1 MNLERNVRYSGN
13 IAELNA
19 PVIVSVLLNDIC
31 NLRCRTCYLENMN
44 EQNPLSRDEWNNFFE
59 SLFGDLKPN
68 ATVFVGKEVFAKDE
82 SVETMFDALEQR
94 DRLQTPRITDV
105 GVITNGTLLHKYRD
119 RLEESSLDWMDIS
132 IDGPKEFNDRI
143 RGNGS
148 YSKLERNL
156 EWASKAFQGDRL
168 WIVPTLCDANASQI
182 APMIEELNRDC
193 GINHY
198 SIGLYKHRS
207 SAPDLF
213 SVGDKEVRKF
223 VDDLSKIKVNPPTEV
238 VLGYKAENP
247 DSYSEMFNLSNFQG
261 ETVTKKE
268 IDLGNLVS
276 LNIQRNNRNIGLW
289 RAVRISS
296 EGDWLAA
303 EDLFDHLSYKQ
314 NAVTNLRDIGYDS
327 RRAYEIGLQCPRAK
341 SLGFVPVAI
350 SK

>member
-1 MNLERNVRYSGN
+1 MNPERNVRYSGN

-31 NLRCRTCYLENMN
+31 NLRCQTCYLENMDEPN
-44 EQNPLSRDEWNNFFE
+44 SFSRREWNRFFE

-68 ATVFVGKEVFAKDE
+68 ASVFVGKEVFAKDE

-94 DRLQTPRITDV
+94 DRLQAQKITDI
-105 GVITNGTLLHKYRD
+105 GVITNGTLLQKYKG
-119 RLEESSLDWMDIS
+119 RLERSSLDWIDIS
-132 IDGPKEFNDRI
+132 IDGPREFNDKI
-143 RGNGS
+143 RGEGS
-148 YSKLERNL
+148 YSKLERSL
-156 EWASKAFQGDRL
+156 EWLSQSFQGDRL
-168 WIVPTLCDANASQI
+168 WVVPTLCDANSTQI
-182 APMIEELNRDC
+182 AQMIEDLNKTY

-213 SVGDKEVRKF
+213 SVGDGEVSRF
-223 VDDLSKIKVNPPTEV
+223 VNDLSKIEVNSTTEV

-247 DSYSEMFNLSNFQG
+247 DYYSAMFNLPNSLS

-268 IDLGNLVS
+268 IDLGNLVR

-289 RAVRISS
+289 RAVRVSS

-314 NAVTNLRDIGYDS
+314 NAVTNLRDVGYDS
-327 RRAYEIGLQCPRAK
+327 RKAYEIGLQSPRAR
-341 SLGFVPVAI
+341 SLGFVQLEV